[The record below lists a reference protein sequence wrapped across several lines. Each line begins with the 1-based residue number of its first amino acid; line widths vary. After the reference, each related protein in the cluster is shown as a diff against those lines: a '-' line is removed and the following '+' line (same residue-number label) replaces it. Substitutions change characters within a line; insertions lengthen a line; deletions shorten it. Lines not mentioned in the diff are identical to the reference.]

1 MKENGVTGTG
11 IALAEQYRQL
21 LINEPLEVL
30 KPEDFARQ
38 AQESVAAQQQLE
50 ANDTLDFETYLAGR
64 EG

>member
-1 MKENGVTGTG
+1 MLVN
-11 IALAEQYRQL
+11 EQ
-21 LINEPLEVL
+21 LEVL

-38 AQESVAAQQQLE
+38 AQASVAAQQQLE